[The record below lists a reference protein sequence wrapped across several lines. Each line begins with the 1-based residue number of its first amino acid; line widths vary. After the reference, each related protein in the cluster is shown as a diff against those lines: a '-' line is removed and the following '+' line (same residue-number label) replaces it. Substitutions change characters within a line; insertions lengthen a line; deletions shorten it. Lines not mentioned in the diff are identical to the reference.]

1 MRNFNKENLK
11 GVDDMGDISSEQ
23 IMDILKK
30 GAISLLYIIGLA
42 LMAYNF
48 IAFKTDKFGIYYVD
62 DNQMWFAIGAA
73 TVATGWVVRNW
84 RKI

>member
-1 MRNFNKENLK
+1 
-11 GVDDMGDISSEQ
+11 MGDISSELLL
-23 IMDILKK
+23 DIFKK
-30 GAISLLYIIGLA
+30 GATSILYILGLA

-48 IAFKTDKFGIYYVD
+48 IAFKSDKFGIYYAD
-62 DNQMWFAIGAA
+62 DNQLWFAIGAA